1 MYNFEQIGFIP
12 RSIVRTLKRFIKQ
25 ISLKTDLFVI
35 YEFRISRYIAIASIQ
50 CFFFLIICPWI
61 FQILIKFLLI
71 NVFFQY
77 RTIAKAIPR
86 DIFINFHQQERAFSQ
101 IQTFSQKVYFETLF
115 ESFKIDKLDH
125 EAMAVSRD
133 NTFASAYP
141 PTISLSANPVFP
153 LGLVSASSLRD
164 KSTLYAHP
172 NSEKS
177 ISFDRRFNFKET
189 VLDFVGIV
197 PPIPRDKI
205 TERCPIGCIHKF
217 ELASPRSA
225 GDATGRQQQRDDG
238 VFKSQL
244 VPPNLWF
251 GGPSIHWIGQQS
263 RAGAR
268 DAEQILKKDFRFQI
282 PRTGILPSPSEP
294 EVPPEGTSGTAIAH
308 QTRGSS
314 GRWQQRQDGR
324 PVSKKKTIY
333 EIYQTYF
340 LKCAYFYNQQSILII
355 INWILDLTTLLFF
368 LFLLIFSTPQ
378 ILILK
383 TFFIESLL
391 SLSETTKCFFLIF
404 FLDLLVGFHSS
415 KSWEIFLQFWIE
427 HFGFQIHQNFIFF
440 FISTFPVLL
449 DTIFKYWIFRYLNKI
464 SPSTV
469 ATYQAMI
476 E

>member
-61 FQILIKFLLI
+61 FQILMKFLLI

-77 RTIAKAIPR
+77 IPT

-115 ESFKIDKLDH
+115 KSFKIDKLDH
-125 EAMAVSRD
+125 ESMVLPRH
-133 NTFASAYP
+133 
-141 PTISLSANPVFP
+141 P
-153 LGLVSASSLRD
+153 LVYQTSLRD
-164 KSTLYAHP
+164 GKSVMSTLWTQTGHRESMEEVMSALVTGSRIQQEPIYH
-172 NSEKS
+172 NQNIEKS
-177 ISFDRRFNFKET
+177 ISFDRRSYFKQT
-189 VLDFVGIV
+189 VFDFVAIAFV
-197 PPIPRDKI
+197 PRN
-205 TERCPIGCIHKF
+205 ERPSPPGYLAAKGCIDIHKF
-217 ELASPRSA
+217 ELNKS
-225 GDATGRQQQRDDG
+225 
-238 VFKSQL
+238 VFKSQQ
-244 VPPNLWF
+244 
-251 GGPSIHWIGQQS
+251 SILRSYVDQVS
-263 RAGAR
+263 RR
-268 DAEQILKKDFRFQI
+268 SKKDFRFQI
-282 PRTGILPSPSEP
+282 PMTGILPSQSDAHL
-294 EVPPEGTSGTAIAH
+294 VPKQKS
-308 QTRGSS
+308 
-314 GRWQQRQDGR
+314 
-324 PVSKKKTIY
+324 IY

-340 LKCAYFYNQQSILII
+340 LQCAYFYNQQSTSII

-368 LFLLIFSTPQ
+368 LFLLIFATPQ

-383 TFFIESLL
+383 TFFVESLL

-415 KSWEIFLQFWIE
+415 KSWEIFLQFLIE
-427 HFGFQIHQNFIFF
+427 HFGFQIHQNFIPF

>member
-77 RTIAKAIPR
+77 RTLAKAIPR

-125 EAMAVSRD
+125 EAMAVSRC
-133 NTFASAYP
+133 NTFASACRPTTSLP
-141 PTISLSANPVFP
+141 PNPLSP
-153 LGLVSASSLRD
+153 LRLVSASSLRD
-164 KSTLYAHP
+164 EPTLYSNQNMEKST
-172 NSEKS
+172 
-177 ISFDRRFNFKET
+177 SFDRRFNFKET
-189 VLDFVGIV
+189 VLDFVGILH
-197 PPIPRDKI
+197 PIPRDKI
-205 TERCPIGCIHKF
+205 TKRCPIECIHKF
-217 ELASPRSA
+217 ELASLKAPQIGPCQRSLRGSGGQQG
-225 GDATGRQQQRDDG
+225 GDATVSLAIEQRHDG
-238 VFKSQL
+238 SP
-244 VPPNLWF
+244 VP
-251 GGPSIHWIGQQS
+251 
-263 RAGAR
+263 
-268 DAEQILKKDFRFQI
+268 
-282 PRTGILPSPSEP
+282 
-294 EVPPEGTSGTAIAH
+294 
-308 QTRGSS
+308 
-314 GRWQQRQDGR
+314 
-324 PVSKKKTIY
+324 KKKTIY

-340 LKCAYFYNQQSILII
+340 LKCAYFYNQQSISII

-415 KSWEIFLQFWIE
+415 KSWEIFLQFLIE

>member
-50 CFFFLIICPWI
+50 CFFLLILCPWI
-61 FQILIKFLLI
+61 FQILMKFLLI
-71 NVFFQY
+71 NIFFQY

-86 DIFINFHQQERAFSQ
+86 NIFINFHQQERAFSQ
-101 IQTFSQKVYFETLF
+101 LQTFSQKVYFETLL
-115 ESFKIDKLDH
+115 ESFKMDDKLNH
-125 EAMAVSRD
+125 EAMALSRC
-133 NTFASAYP
+133 NSLASICR
-141 PTISLSANPVFP
+141 PTTPSRI
-153 LGLVSASSLRD
+153 ASRQNVHD
-164 KSTLYAHP
+164 EPAIYYNQNKEKE
-172 NSEKS
+172 SEKLT
-177 ISFDRRFNFKET
+177 SFDRRFNLKKT
-189 VLDFVGIV
+189 ILDFVV
-197 PPIPRDKI
+197 IPKG
-205 TERCPIGCIHKF
+205 CPRQCIIHKL
-217 ELASPRSA
+217 ELPLPAFP
-225 GDATGRQQQRDDG
+225 GDAA
-238 VFKSQL
+238 FKSQFDPHSFAL
-244 VPPNLWF
+244 PL
-251 GGPSIHWIGQQS
+251 GPSIHWNVQQS
-263 RAGAR
+263 RAVASDVR
-268 DAEQILKKDFRFQI
+268 NEQILKKDFRLPTPQIFPSRSDASPFQK
-282 PRTGILPSPSEP
+282 S
-294 EVPPEGTSGTAIAH
+294 
-308 QTRGSS
+308 
-314 GRWQQRQDGR
+314 
-324 PVSKKKTIY
+324 IY

-340 LKCAYFYNQQSILII
+340 LKCAYFYNQQSISII

-415 KSWEIFLQFWIE
+415 KSWEIFLQFLIE
-427 HFGFQIHQNFIFF
+427 HFGFQIDQNFIFF

>member
-61 FQILIKFLLI
+61 FQILMKFLLI

-77 RTIAKAIPR
+77 RTISKVIPR

-115 ESFKIDKLDH
+115 ESFKQ
-125 EAMAVSRD
+125 
-133 NTFASAYP
+133 T
-141 PTISLSANPVFP
+141 
-153 LGLVSASSLRD
+153 SLRVLN
-164 KSTLYAHP
+164 TLP
-172 NSEKS
+172 LSSN
-177 ISFDRRFNFKET
+177 T
-189 VLDFVGIV
+189 
-197 PPIPRDKI
+197 
-205 TERCPIGCIHKF
+205 TQ
-217 ELASPRSA
+217 SPRAISRGA
-225 GDATGRQQQRDDG
+225 PKAKEWMSPAPSLRTLGQPNKGSGPGRPFHRLLAFD
-238 VFKSQL
+238 
-244 VPPNLWF
+244 NL
-251 GGPSIHWIGQQS
+251 GYPT
-263 RAGAR
+263 A
-268 DAEQILKKDFRFQI
+268 AEQIPNLN
-282 PRTGILPSPSEP
+282 P
-294 EVPPEGTSGTAIAH
+294 
-308 QTRGSS
+308 
-314 GRWQQRQDGR
+314 
-324 PVSKKKTIY
+324 IY

-340 LKCAYFYNQQSILII
+340 LKCAYFYNQQSISII

-378 ILILK
+378 VLILK
-383 TFFIESLL
+383 TFFTESLL

-415 KSWEIFLQFWIE
+415 KSWEIFLQFLIE

>member
-77 RTIAKAIPR
+77 RMIAQAIPT

-101 IQTFSQKVYFETLF
+101 IQTFSQKVYFETLL

-125 EAMAVSRD
+125 EARAMSRC
-133 NTFASAYP
+133 NPFASACP
-141 PTISLSANPVFP
+141 PTTSLLANPVSP

-164 KSTLYAHP
+164 ESILYSHP
-172 NSEKS
+172 
-177 ISFDRRFNFKET
+177 IAFDRQFNFKEKET
-189 VLDFVGIV
+189 ALDFVGIV
-197 PPIPRDKI
+197 HPIPGNKI
-205 TERCPIGCIHKF
+205 TERCPIGCIHKL
-217 ELASPRSA
+217 ELPSPRCCSA
-225 GDATGRQQQRDDG
+225 RDGPQIGPKTGRQQDA

-244 VPPNLWF
+244 GPPRYFIPL
-251 GGPSIHWIGQQS
+251 SIHWMEQQS
-263 RAGAR
+263 QAGAS
-268 DAEQILKKDFRFQI
+268 DTEQILKKGFRFQI
-282 PRTGILPSPSEP
+282 PTTGILASPT
-294 EVPPEGTSGTAIAH
+294 GIAK
-308 QTRGSS
+308 G
-314 GRWQQRQDGR
+314 GQQRDEGP
-324 PVSKKKTIY
+324 PVSQKKTIY
-333 EIYQTYF
+333 EVYQAYF
-340 LKCAYFYNQQSILII
+340 LKCAYFYNQQSISII
-355 INWILDLTTLLFF
+355 INWLLDLTTLLFF

-391 SLSETTKCFFLIF
+391 SLNETTKCFFLIF

-415 KSWEIFLQFWIE
+415 KSWEIFLQFLIE

>member
-1 MYNFEQIGFIP
+1 MSNFEQIGFIP

-115 ESFKIDKLDH
+115 ESFKMDDKRNSETMALSRCHSFASPKSD
-125 EAMAVSRD
+125 EAKMASPRTWRQPSSRRVSRSD
-133 NTFASAYP
+133 ATWGAERGSERKIHYP
-141 PTISLSANPVFP
+141 QN
-153 LGLVSASSLRD
+153 R
-164 KSTLYAHP
+164 
-172 NSEKS
+172 EKLT
-177 ISFDRRFNFKET
+177 SFDHQFNLKET
-189 VLDFVGIV
+189 VLDFVIL
-197 PPIPRDKI
+197 PK
-205 TERCPIGCIHKF
+205 RCPKGCLHKF
-217 ELASPRSA
+217 KLASHALAS
-225 GDATGRQQQRDDG
+225 DAA
-238 VFKSQL
+238 FKSQL
-244 VPPNLWF
+244 GPELFDLPAGPPIPWMV
-251 GGPSIHWIGQQS
+251 QQS
-263 RAGAR
+263 S
-268 DAEQILKKDFRFQI
+268 LKKDFHFPI
-282 PRTGILPSPSEP
+282 PRTQIWTL
-294 EVPPEGTSGTAIAH
+294 
-308 QTRGSS
+308 RSS
-314 GRWQQRQDGR
+314 DAR
-324 PVSKKKTIY
+324 PFQIQKSIY

-415 KSWEIFLQFWIE
+415 KSWEIFLQFLIE
-427 HFGFQIHQNFIFF
+427 HFGFQTHQNFIFF

>member
-50 CFFFLIICPWI
+50 CFFLLILCPWI
-61 FQILIKFLLI
+61 FQILMKFLLI

-77 RTIAKAIPR
+77 RTIAKAIPT
-86 DIFINFHQQERAFSQ
+86 DIFINFHQQERAFAQ
-101 IQTFSQKVYFETLF
+101 IQTFSQKIYFETLF
-115 ESFKIDKLDH
+115 ESFKIDDKGNH
-125 EAMAVSRD
+125 EVMALSRG
-133 NTFASAYP
+133 NLFASTCRPQPTAKP
-141 PTISLSANPVFP
+141 PAIYYNPSREKLTSL
-153 LGLVSASSLRD
+153 
-164 KSTLYAHP
+164 
-172 NSEKS
+172 
-177 ISFDRRFNFKET
+177 DRRFTPKET
-189 VLDFVGIV
+189 VLDFVV
-197 PPIPRDKI
+197 IPK
-205 TERCPIGCIHKF
+205 RCPSARRCLQKF
-217 ELASPRSA
+217 ELASRA
-225 GDATGRQQQRDDG
+225 FARDA

-244 VPPNLWF
+244 RPPHPFAFLP
-251 GGPSIHWIGQQS
+251 GRSSIHWIVPQS
-263 RAGAR
+263 RTVASDGR
-268 DAEQILKKDFRFQI
+268 NEQILKKDFRFQI
-282 PRTGILPSPSEP
+282 PILASPSDVNP
-294 EVPPEGTSGTAIAH
+294 FQKS
-308 QTRGSS
+308 
-314 GRWQQRQDGR
+314 
-324 PVSKKKTIY
+324 IY

-340 LKCAYFYNQQSILII
+340 LKCAYFYNQQSISII

-415 KSWEIFLQFWIE
+415 KSWEIFLQFLIE